1 MFKIP
6 PLPGP
11 GNPTE
16 ILGLIG
22 SILSTILAIVGTLL
36 GAAYGPDV
44 TGSSLHDTS
53 VQIAPAGTKV
63 RQGDHILV
71 GNTHCTLSYI
81 DTNSNV
87 GYTAAHCAENTDQNP
102 VQVVLAKGGT
112 HQRIGTASF
121 VGGYN
126 PNAKDRDVD
135 AVVITFEREYDL
147 SNDITRLAPVLS
159 PDEVHVG
166 DSVCTYGASTRTDN
180 CSRVFEV
187 GTHTFTASYAGTR
200 LGDSGGPAWIVD
212 DDGVVRGIAGL
223 TSYISPDDNGRFESS
238 TFTFLTSAG
247 VRPDSS
253 IGGGNIDTT

>member
-6 PLPGP
+6 PLPRP
-11 GNPTE
+11 GNTTE
-16 ILGLIG
+16 LLGLIG
-22 SILSTILAIVGTLL
+22 SILGTALVIASTLL

-44 TGSSLHDTS
+44 TGSSFRDTP
-53 VQIAPAGTKV
+53 VQVAPAGTKV

-81 DTNSNV
+81 DTNSSV
-87 GYTAAHCAENTDQNP
+87 GYTAAHCAENTNQNP
-102 VQVVLAKGGT
+102 VQVVLVKGGT
-112 HQRIGTASF
+112 RQRIGTASF
-121 VGGYN
+121 VDGYN

-159 PDEVHVG
+159 PSEVHVG
-166 DSVCTYGASTRTDN
+166 DSVCTYGATTRTDN
-180 CSRVFEV
+180 CSRIFEV

-212 DDGVVRGIAGL
+212 DNGTIRGIAGL
-223 TSYISPDDNGRFESS
+223 SSYISPDDSGRFESS
-238 TFTFLTSAG
+238 TFTFLISAG
-247 VRPDSS
+247 VRSDNPVR
-253 IGGGNIDTT
+253 GGNINIT